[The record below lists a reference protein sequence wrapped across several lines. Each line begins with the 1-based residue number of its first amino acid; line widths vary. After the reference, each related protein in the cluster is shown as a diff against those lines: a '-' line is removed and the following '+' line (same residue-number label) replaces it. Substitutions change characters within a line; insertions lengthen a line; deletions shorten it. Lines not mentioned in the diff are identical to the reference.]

1 MGVMDKNAVLIGFA
15 GFCKSDI
22 ILYLSRILYVSGE
35 KVAVI
40 DKSNEQEL
48 SFSVPGENSEE
59 RIEYRGIDFYL
70 GFGNTSLDYVPLNK
84 YSVVLV
90 DFGVNTEVYEDIPY
104 LKVLF
109 IVTDCNRCHTI
120 PLSAW
125 LKNLTV
131 NIDSIRIIRDITLGK
146 IRPGYIDS
154 LLQADQVTNLIAGY
168 EFHLNDM
175 EYSTRLISQYDDI
188 FRFTRIPQ
196 DYRSMLIDCMTEI
209 FEKDRKAS
217 LKALKKAQ
225 IGG

>member
-48 SFSVPGENSEE
+48 SFSVPVKIQKKELNTGA
-59 RIEYRGIDFYL
+59 L
-70 GFGNTSLDYVPLNK
+70 TLPGFGNTSLDYVPLNK

-131 NIDSIRIIRDITLGK
+131 NIDSIRIIRDITPGK